1 MKEGL
6 AYISKRTN
14 QLRYASGAS
23 EEDANFTGI
32 TSNNPD
38 EQWLQQVSI
47 YYAREEIKRG
57 DPVSVTTLSNEGLE
71 EDPNSYIVKT
81 DSSIHTKC
89 IGIAL
94 EYAKTGA
101 AVHVQ
106 PFGKFIYDDS
116 KSSDREHK
124 FSDDISGS
132 YNTLVGKVVYI
143 GQKAGTFTI
152 DFEQAY
158 ANGRNI
164 IQVGVITDAPANESQ
179 HEYAIELQPEAD
191 GRGPLDSTQFE
202 FEIGETV
209 EFKPNEIKVF
219 AIAGPKN
226 EQPFIAKI
234 AGNPPNGFIMFEP
247 VDGGTP
253 TVYGNYNRLSEAD
266 ISRLSKYSPQ
276 PIPTNPVPP
285 SFTGAGQKDYNI
297 YISSN
302 AKNYVSV
309 SVSNRPQPAETGK
322 AVLAHAG
329 CSSRSQIIGVYK
341 NGSKP
346 KTFKAGEN
354 IKLIKQGLIKSA
366 GLEPGK
372 KYYLTDQGNI
382 ELNPNPL
389 YDTLLVVGTT
399 NNSRD
404 LIVDCHNSVNAHAG
418 VKPVGYI
425 KPLEE
430 GQSPEYGYLSMNN
443 QTYPKNDYIALCN
456 FLERCDKLS
465 VSGDNF
471 ILNNPGYQIKYVD
484 EGYADTSIPRVPYLV
499 LEGTFASNTVS
510 NSTLSLNPQ
519 TSKCALAVEG
529 KGYDISSLVYW
540 SPMGINGATTDVNL
554 SSFDI
559 HLSVKIDS
567 KSNKTV
573 EIYPG
578 FHQYESNVYG
588 FNWVVEFDESANKYI
603 LKVDTGDKGN
613 FGIAYI
619 ADPKRAPTKLND
631 KSYEIY
637 VSRRDN
643 GYTSIDLVKSVLG
656 TTDQTYNP
664 NSTLPASG
672 RAVSAALS
680 SARDISSKL
689 EAKYVLGASRNIV
702 PSDYG
707 ELASNFDLADN
718 EYNSLLQDDT
728 IASKAL
734 YEINSIIY
742 KYIDGHENAKP
753 FIGILIDQ
761 LRKIVETDKFD
772 ADHSH
777 ILINDS
783 NTSLE
788 SYKLTEDQK
797 NDIKKI
803 LDLLTNDKESAQ
815 VVSSSIGLL
824 IKAASETQKRL
835 LNIESALFG
844 RDYET
849 LPDSKTQKDTPD
861 VYPAEGIVSSL
872 PARIGIT
879 RVVNALSKET
889 LGSDNPTGDAA
900 NPDNSSNNNR
910 IKDLYKQIEGTNGD
924 YGETGIE
931 LNLLT
936 GEDNSFINSGDSTDA
951 GQHGTGAIG
960 DSKNE
965 ISKGT
970 FNTYPNVEYGTES
983 GTQLTAPN
991 GFAYISD
998 TPKTPSDKSN
1008 NKYKMPLKGIND
1020 ALNRIMY
1027 KLNMLTS
1034 DIHGYDDILSKPVRL
1049 DNIRSRLNQVFLDSY
1064 VKKSKYF
1071 NINEKKDILDS
1082 IIVLDPINNLS
1093 IATDENSYNP
1103 NFNPLDL
1110 PELESIRTIYFSDLY
1125 TKWAGGTDDQRIM
1138 DPFTDAGSICNGIG
1152 TIRTPIIELIK
1163 STIGNPKAFSSE
1175 QQEHISDPSTYK
1187 SFVASRNIHSHS
1199 ERLYNLET
1207 AVDTL
1212 ITALFHGKVDDIN
1225 AKADDTYSNLSEIIS
1240 SPDDTIDKA
1249 DITRVQQEWNI
1260 NNGFKTLNQLIY
1272 GGETPN
1278 SENNVIQTIIREL
1291 TGNSSATTSG
1301 FTTSTPTTFIDIF
1314 KKFLETNHYNNLTNV
1329 SATDLNDRLIAAD
1342 HVFDLTANGIN
1353 YNTSSVLSNNDLT
1366 QRNIFYA
1373 KASENITGSIDSFV
1387 KAYHFK
1393 ADVVYQFYKTGDKFG
1408 LVNDYTEITLAA
1420 GESIKIHG
1428 QNDNAYATVTADGNG
1443 NLDIKASQVSTL
1455 VIPTT
1460 NSSSSVPTGA
1470 LYIKEE

>member
-6 AYISKRTN
+6 AYISERTK
-14 QLRYASGAS
+14 QLRYASGTTKS
-23 EEDANFTGI
+23 DANTGI
-32 TSNNPD
+32 VSNDPN
-38 EQWLQQVSI
+38 EQWLQPVSI
-47 YYAREEIKRG
+47 YYALETIKRG
-57 DPVSVTTLSNEGLE
+57 DPVSVAVPSNEGTKG
-71 EDPNSYIVKT
+71 DPYPYVEKTNSNK
-81 DSSIHTKC
+81 HTKC

-94 EYAKTGA
+94 EYAESGQ

-106 PFGKFIYDDS
+106 PFGKVIYDDTKDS
-116 KSSDREHK
+116 NKEHK
-124 FSDDISGS
+124 FSTDIQGT
-132 YNTLVGKVVYI
+132 YDNLVGKVVYI
-143 GQKAGTFTI
+143 GQDAGTFTI

-164 IQVGVITDAPANESQ
+164 IQVGVITDAPAASNPTEGS
-179 HEYAIELQPEAD
+179 EKKYAIELQPEAD
-191 GRGPLDSTQFE
+191 GRGPLESTQFE

-226 EQPFIAKI
+226 EHPFIAKI

-247 VDGGTP
+247 VDGSTP
-253 TVYGNYNRLSEAD
+253 TVYGNYNGLSEAD
-266 ISRLSKYSPQ
+266 LSKLSKYSPR
-276 PIPTNPVPP
+276 PTPTNSVPS
-285 SFTGAGQKDYNI
+285 SFTGDGQKDYNI

-329 CSSRSQIIGVYK
+329 CSSRSQIIGVYR
-341 NGSKP
+341 NGSKS
-346 KTFKAGEN
+346 KTFEAGEN
-354 IKLIKQGLIKSA
+354 IKLIKQGLIKST

-399 NNSRD
+399 NNNGD
-404 LIVDCHNSVNAHAG
+404 LIVDCHNSVNAHAA

-430 GQSPEYGYLSMNN
+430 GHSPEYGYLSMNN
-443 QTYPKNDYIALCN
+443 QTYAKKDYIALCN
-456 FLERCDKLS
+456 FLKRCGELS

-471 ILNNPGYQIKYVD
+471 ILNKPGYQIKYVD

-499 LEGTFASNTVS
+499 LEGTFASDIKS
-510 NSTLSLNPQ
+510 GSTLSLNPQ
-519 TSKCALAVEG
+519 TSECALAVKD
-529 KGYDISSLVYW
+529 KGYDISSLAYW

-559 HLSVKIDS
+559 HLSVQIDS
-567 KSNKTV
+567 KNNKTV

-603 LKVDTGDKGN
+603 LKVDTGDEGN

-619 ADPKRAPTKLND
+619 ADPKTAPTKLNG

-664 NSTLPASG
+664 YSMLPASG
-672 RAVSAALS
+672 RAVFAALNS
-680 SARDISSKL
+680 TREISSKL
-689 EAKYVLGASRNIV
+689 EAKYILGASRDMTSN
-702 PSDYG
+702 DYG
-707 ELASNFDLADN
+707 KFATHFLTDN
-718 EYNSLLQDDT
+718 TYKSLLQDDT

-742 KYIDGHENAKP
+742 KYIDGHEDAKP

-772 ADHSH
+772 ANHSH

-783 NTSLE
+783 TTELKGYE
-788 SYKLTEDQK
+788 LTENQK
-797 NDIKKI
+797 NDIKEI
-803 LDLLTNDKESAQ
+803 LNLLTNDKESAQ

-824 IKAASETQKRL
+824 IKAAGETQKRL

-849 LPDSKTQKDTPD
+849 LPDSKTQSEVPNIYPSDTQIPK
-861 VYPAEGIVSSL
+861 S
-872 PARIGIT
+872 PARIGVT
-879 RVVNALSKET
+879 RVVNILSKEILNT
-889 LGSDNPTGDAA
+889 NNPTGNATQLGS
-900 NPDNSSNNNR
+900 SSNNNR
-910 IKDLYKQIEGTNGD
+910 INDLYKQIEGEHGA
-924 YGETGIE
+924 YGKAGIE

-936 GEDNSFINSGDSTDA
+936 GSDDPFVNNEQTGVGHEDEINKQVSV
-951 GQHGTGAIG
+951 GTC
-960 DSKNE
+960 
-965 ISKGT
+965 
-970 FNTYPNVEYGTES
+970 NTYPEVKYGNTD
-983 GTQLTAPN
+983 GTPLTKPD
-991 GFAYISD
+991 GFSYISNI
-998 TPKTPSDKSN
+998 PEMPSVSSQNK
-1008 NKYKMPLKGIND
+1008 NKYKDKPLKGIND

-1049 DNIRSRLNQVFLDSY
+1049 DNIRTRLNKVVQDSY
-1064 VKKSKYF
+1064 VESSTVKARNTVTSPTDISIETTTLADDNNQYSPTF
-1071 NINEKKDILDS
+1071 IPTINLTSLK
-1082 IIVLDPINNLS
+1082 
-1093 IATDENSYNP
+1093 
-1103 NFNPLDL
+1103 
-1110 PELESIRTIYFSDLY
+1110 DLY
-1125 TKWAGGTDDQRIM
+1125 FADLYKKWNDNDKSTSSG
-1138 DPFTDAGSICNGIG
+1138 FTDSSDSKVY
-1152 TIRTPIIELIK
+1152 RSSIIELIK
-1163 STIGNPKAFSSE
+1163 QTLGNPINVDTKNGTGEDFNAPRNKINHSS
-1175 QQEHISDPSTYK
+1175 
-1187 SFVASRNIHSHS
+1187 
-1199 ERLYNLET
+1199 RLYNLET
-1207 AVDTL
+1207 AVNA
-1212 ITALFHGKVDDIN
+1212 IIEALFKGSDDSEIKNDYSNIN
-1225 AKADDTYSNLSEIIS
+1225 AIIGTTE
-1240 SPDDTIDKA
+1240 DVGNKA
-1249 DITRVQQEWNI
+1249 DITRIQTEWKD
-1260 NNGFKTLNQLIY
+1260 NNGFKTLNRLIY
-1272 GGETPN
+1272 GGDSPDKN
-1278 SENNVIQTIIREL
+1278 NNVIQTIIREL
-1291 TGNSSATTSG
+1291 TGNTTATTGS
-1301 FTTSTPTTFIDIF
+1301 FTTDTLTFIDIF
-1314 KKFLETNHYNNLTNV
+1314 KQFLTINHYSNTD
-1329 SATDLNDRLIAAD
+1329 SATNDLNNRIIAAD
-1342 HVFDLTANGIN
+1342 HIFDLTADGIS
-1353 YNTSSVLSNNDLT
+1353 YKSGSVLSNSDLAA
-1366 QRNIFYA
+1366 RNIFYA
-1373 KASENITGSIDSFV
+1373 KATSDITANPSNFA

-1393 ADVVYQFYKTGDKFG
+1393 ANVVYQFYRNNTKFG

-1420 GESIKIHG
+1420 GESITIHG
-1428 QNDNAYATVTADGNG
+1428 QDTGAYATIKADGSG
-1443 NLDIKASQVSTL
+1443 NLDIKANQVSTL

-1470 LYIKEE
+1470 LYIKE

>member
-47 YYAREEIKRG
+47 YYAKEEVKRG
-57 DPVSVTTLSNEGLE
+57 DPVSVTALSNEGLV

-94 EYAKTGA
+94 EYAEAGT

-106 PFGKFIYDDS
+106 PFGKVIYDESRPES
-116 KSSDREHK
+116 KEHK
-124 FSDDISGS
+124 FSSDVPGL
-132 YNTLVGKVVYI
+132 YNDLVGKVVYI
-143 GQKAGTFTI
+143 GQEAGTFTV
-152 DFEQAY
+152 DFDQAY

-226 EQPFIAKI
+226 TQPFIAKI

-253 TVYGNYNRLSEAD
+253 TVYGNYNGLSEAD

-276 PIPTNPVPP
+276 PIPTNPVPS
-285 SFTGAGQKDYNI
+285 SFTGVGQKDYNI

-510 NSTLSLNPQ
+510 DSTLSLNPQ

-761 LRKIVETDKFD
+761 LRKIVDFDTFD
-772 ADHSH
+772 ANHSH

-783 NTSLE
+783 NTKLKDYE
-788 SYKLTEDQK
+788 LTENQK

-803 LDLLTNDKESAQ
+803 LNLLTNDKDSAQ

-849 LPDSKTQKDTPD
+849 LPDSETQKGTSD
-861 VYPAEGIVSSL
+861 VYPSQDTVSPF

-879 RVVNALSKET
+879 RLVNALSKET

-924 YGETGIE
+924 YGEAGIE

-936 GEDNSFINSGDSTDA
+936 GTNITND
-951 GQHGTGAIG
+951 QHGTGAV
-960 DSKNE
+960 DEAHNE
-965 ISKGT
+965 ISAGT
-970 FNTYPNVEYGTES
+970 LNTYPEVKYGDTDGTSLTNPDGFEY
-983 GTQLTAPN
+983 N
-991 GFAYISD
+991 DD
-998 TPKTPSDKSN
+998 TPKTPSSSTD
-1008 NKYKMPLKGIND
+1008 KYKTPLKGIND

-1049 DNIRSRLNQVFLDSY
+1049 DNIRSRLNQVFSDSY

-1071 NINEKKDILDS
+1071 NINEKKDRLDS
-1082 IIVLDPINNLS
+1082 INELDPINSLS
-1093 IATDENSYNP
+1093 IAADENSYNP
-1103 NFNPLDL
+1103 DFNPLDL
-1110 PELESIRTIYFSDLY
+1110 SELESIRTIYFSDLY
-1125 TKWAGGTDDQRIM
+1125 TKWAGGTNDQRIM

-1175 QQEHISDPSTYK
+1175 QQEQISDPSTYK

-1212 ITALFHGKVDDIN
+1212 ITALFHGKVDDNN

-1240 SPDDTIDKA
+1240 SPDDTTDKA

-1314 KKFLETNHYNNLTNV
+1314 KKFLETNHYSSLDN
-1329 SATDLNDRLIAAD
+1329 ATAESLNTKLIAAD
-1342 HVFDLTANGIN
+1342 HIFDLTANGIN
-1353 YNTSSVLSNNDLT
+1353 YNSKSVLSYDDLKD
-1366 QRNIFYA
+1366 RNIFYA
-1373 KASENITGSIDSFV
+1373 KAASDITAALSNFV

-1393 ADVVYQFYKTGDKFG
+1393 ANVVYQFYKTNDNKFG

-1428 QNDNAYATVTADGNG
+1428 QNADAYATVTADGNG
-1443 NLDIKASQVSTL
+1443 NLDIEANQVSTL

-1460 NSSSSVPTGA
+1460 NSPSSVPTGA

>member
-14 QLRYASGAS
+14 QVRYTSGAS
-23 EEDANFTGI
+23 KEDANVTGI

-47 YYAREEIKRG
+47 YYAKEEIKRG

-71 EDPNSYIVKT
+71 EDPYPYIVKT

-94 EYAKTGA
+94 EYAKAGA

-106 PFGKFIYDDS
+106 PFGKVIYDES
-116 KSSDREHK
+116 KPENKEHK
-124 FSDDISGS
+124 FSKDVPGL
-132 YNTLVGKVVYI
+132 YNTLIGKVVYI
-143 GQKAGTFTI
+143 GQEAGTFTI

-202 FEIGETV
+202 FEIGEKV
-209 EFKPNEIKVF
+209 VFEPNQVKVF
-219 AIAGPKN
+219 AIADPKN
-226 EQPFIAKI
+226 VNPFSAKI
-234 AGNPPNGFIMFEP
+234 IGNPPEGFILFEP
-247 VDGGTP
+247 VDGSTP
-253 TVYGNYNRLSEAD
+253 EVYGNYSGLSEAD
-266 ISRLSKYSPQ
+266 TSRLSKYSPQ
-276 PIPTNPVPP
+276 PTPTNPVPS
-285 SFTGAGQKDYNI
+285 SFTGDGLKDYNI

-309 SVSNRPQPAETGK
+309 SVLNRPQPADTGK

-329 CSSRSQIIGVYK
+329 CDSRSQIIGVYK
-341 NGSKP
+341 NGSKS
-346 KTFKAGEN
+346 KTFKVGEN
-354 IKLIKQGLIKSA
+354 IKLIKQGLIKST

-399 NNSRD
+399 NNNGD

-425 KPLEE
+425 KSLEE

-443 QTYPKNDYIALCN
+443 MTYAKKDYIALCN
-456 FLERCDKLS
+456 FLKRCGKLES
-465 VSGDNF
+465 DENDNF
-471 ILNNPGYQIKYVD
+471 TLNNPGYQIKYVD

-499 LEGTFASNTVS
+499 LEGTFASDIKGDT
-510 NSTLSLNPQ
+510 TLGLNPQ
-519 TSKCALAVEG
+519 TSECALAVEG

-559 HLSVKIDS
+559 HLSVKLENG
-567 KSNKTV
+567 KNV

-588 FNWVVEFDESANKYI
+588 FNWVVEFNESANKYI
-603 LKVDTGDKGN
+603 LKVDTGDDDN

-619 ADPKRAPTKLND
+619 ADPKTAPTKLNG
-631 KSYEIY
+631 KPYEIY

-656 TTDQTYNP
+656 TTDQTYDP

-680 SARDISSKL
+680 SAREINSKL
-689 EAKYVLGASRNIV
+689 EAKYVLGASRDMT

-707 ELASNFDLADN
+707 EFATHFLPDN
-718 EYNSLLQDDT
+718 TYKSLLKDDT
-728 IASKAL
+728 IASRAL

-742 KYIDGHENAKP
+742 KYINGHEDAKP

-761 LRKIVETDKFD
+761 LQKIVKNDTFD
-772 ADHSH
+772 AAHNH
-777 ILINDS
+777 ILINGTL
-783 NTSLE
+783 NLK
-788 SYKLTEDQK
+788 SYELTTDQK
-797 NDIKKI
+797 KAIQEVLK
-803 LDLLTNDKESAQ
+803 LLTNDKDSAQ

-824 IKAASETQKRL
+824 IKAAGETQKRL

-849 LPDSKTQKDTPD
+849 LPDSADQKTESN
-861 VYPAEGIVSSL
+861 VYPNEETISSL

-879 RVVNALSKET
+879 RLVNSLSKT
-889 LGSDNPTGDAA
+889 VLGSVNPEGSQV
-900 NPDNSSNNNR
+900 NPDQSSNEIR
-910 IKDLYKQIEGTNGD
+910 IKDLYKQIEGSNGN
-924 YGETGIE
+924 YGEAGIE

-936 GEDNSFINSGDSTDA
+936 GSNITNSQT
-951 GQHGTGAIG
+951 GTGAVN
-960 DSKNE
+960 DKNDE
-965 ISKGT
+965 VSVGT
-970 FNTYPNVEYGTES
+970 YNTYPEVKYGTTT
-983 GTQLTAPN
+983 GTSLTAPN
-991 GFAYISD
+991 GFSYNSN
-998 TPKTPSDKSN
+998 TPEMPSVSSQN
-1008 NKYKMPLKGIND
+1008 ENKYKNRPLRGIND

-1049 DNIRSRLNQVFLDSY
+1049 DNIRSRLNKVFSDSY
-1064 VKKSKYF
+1064 VKKSIYF
-1071 NINEKKDILDS
+1071 NINNKIDNRDNINEPN
-1082 IIVLDPINNLS
+1082 PINSLV
-1093 IATDENSYNP
+1093 IAPDDNNYNP
-1103 NFNPLDL
+1103 DFNPLNP
-1110 PELESIRTIYFSDLY
+1110 PELDSIRTIYFSDLY
-1125 TKWAGGTDDQRIM
+1125 TKWAGETGDQRTM
-1138 DPFTDAGSICNGIG
+1138 DPFTDAGSICEDGTG

-1175 QQEHISDPSTYK
+1175 QQTGIQDRETYK
-1187 SFVASRNIHSHS
+1187 DFITSRNLHSHS
-1199 ERLYNLET
+1199 ERLYNLEN
-1207 AVDTL
+1207 AVD
-1212 ITALFHGKVDDIN
+1212 IIIEALFKGQQDNAIVDD
-1225 AKADDTYSNLSEIIS
+1225 YSNIETIIGTTEDAS
-1240 SPDDTIDKA
+1240 DKA
-1249 DITRVQQEWNI
+1249 DITHIQKEWKI
-1260 NNGFKTLNQLIY
+1260 NDGFKTLNKLIY
-1272 GGETPN
+1272 GGDTPN

-1291 TGNSSATTSG
+1291 TGANTEVDNSNN
-1301 FTTSTPTTFIDIF
+1301 FTTSTPVTFIDTF
-1314 KKFLETNHYNNLTNV
+1314 KKFLETNHYGSLDNV
-1329 SATDLNDRLIAAD
+1329 TAESLNTKLIAAD
-1342 HVFDLTANGIN
+1342 YIFDLTANGIS
-1353 YNTSSVLSNNDLT
+1353 YNAGSVLSHNDLKN
-1366 QRNIFYA
+1366 RNIFYA
-1373 KASENITGSIDSFV
+1373 KASGDITGSTDSFV
-1387 KAYHFK
+1387 KAYKFR
-1393 ADVVYQFYKTGDKFG
+1393 AGIVYQFYKTGTKFG

-1420 GESIKIHG
+1420 GESITIHG
-1428 QNDNAYATVTADGNG
+1428 QNAEAYATITANGNG
-1443 NLDIKASQVSTL
+1443 NLDITADHVKTL
-1455 VIPTT
+1455 VIPTGNT
-1460 NSSSSVPTGA
+1460 EVTSGA

>member
-14 QLRYASGAS
+14 QVRYTSGAS
-23 EEDANFTGI
+23 KEDANVTGI

-47 YYAREEIKRG
+47 YYAKEEIKRG
-57 DPVSVTTLSNEGLE
+57 DPVSVTTPSNEGLE
-71 EDPNSYIVKT
+71 EDPYPYIVKT

-94 EYAKTGA
+94 EYAKAGA

-106 PFGKFIYDDS
+106 PFGKVIYDES
-116 KSSDREHK
+116 KPENKEHK
-124 FSDDISGS
+124 FSKDVPGL
-132 YNTLVGKVVYI
+132 YNTLIGKVVYI
-143 GQKAGTFTI
+143 GQEAGTFTI

-202 FEIGETV
+202 FEIGEKV
-209 EFKPNEIKVF
+209 VFEPNQIKVF

-226 EQPFIAKI
+226 VNPFSAKI
-234 AGNPPNGFIMFEP
+234 IGNPPEGFILFEP
-247 VDGGTP
+247 ADGSAP
-253 TVYGNYNRLSEAD
+253 KVYGNYNGISEAD
-266 ISRLSKYSPQ
+266 TSRLSKYSPQ
-276 PIPTNPVPP
+276 PMPTSSVPS
-285 SFTGAGQKDYNI
+285 SFTSDGLKDYNI

-302 AKNYVSV
+302 AKNYISV
-309 SVSNRPQPAETGK
+309 SVLNRPQPADTGK

-329 CSSRSQIIGVYK
+329 CDSRSQIIGVYK
-341 NGSKP
+341 NGSKS

-354 IKLIKQGLIKSA
+354 IKLIKQGLIKST

-399 NNSRD
+399 NNNGD

-430 GQSPEYGYLSMNN
+430 GHSPEYGYLSMNN

-456 FLERCDKLS
+456 FLERCGELS

-471 ILNNPGYQIKYVD
+471 ILNKPGYQIKYVD

-499 LEGTFASNTVS
+499 LEGTFASDIKS
-510 NSTLSLNPQ
+510 GSTLGLNPQ
-519 TSKCALAVEG
+519 TSECALAVKD
-529 KGYDISSLVYW
+529 KGYDISSLAYW

-559 HLSVKIDS
+559 HLSVKIDN
-567 KSNKTV
+567 NKTV

-603 LKVDTGDKGN
+603 LKVDTGDEGN

-619 ADPKRAPTKLND
+619 ADPKTAPTLLNN
-631 KSYEIY
+631 KKYEIY
-637 VSRRDN
+637 VSRRDA
-643 GYTSIDLVKSVLG
+643 GYTSLDIVNSVLQL
-656 TTDQTYNP
+656 TRQDFDP
-664 NSTLPASG
+664 NSTLPISG
-672 RAVSAALS
+672 KALNSAG
-680 SARDISSKL
+680 ITSKL
-689 EAKYVLGASRNIV
+689 KAKKVLGTSRNIV

-728 IASKAL
+728 IASRAL

-742 KYIDGHENAKP
+742 KYTHDHNDAKP

-761 LRKIVETDKFD
+761 LQKIVKDGTFD
-772 ADHSH
+772 AAHNH
-777 ILINDS
+777 ILINGDS
-783 NTSLE
+783 ALK
-788 SYKLTEDQK
+788 SYELTTDQQSA
-797 NDIKKI
+797 IKKV
-803 LDLLTNDKESAQ
+803 LNLLTNDKESAQ

-824 IKAASETQKRL
+824 IKAAGETQKRL

-849 LPDSKTQKDTPD
+849 LPDSETQKDTSD
-861 VYPAEGIVSSL
+861 VYPSQDTVSPF

-879 RVVNALSKET
+879 RLVNALSKET
-889 LGSDNPTGDAA
+889 LGSDNPTGSAA

-924 YGETGIE
+924 YGEAGIE

-936 GEDNSFINSGDSTDA
+936 GNKITDV
-951 GQHGTGAIG
+951 QTGAG
-960 DSKNE
+960 AVSDNNDEVSV
-965 ISKGT
+965 GT
-970 FNTYPNVEYGTES
+970 YNTYPEVKYGATT
-983 GTQLTAPN
+983 GTPLTAPT
-991 GFAYISD
+991 GFGYNSN
-998 TPKTPSDKSN
+998 TPEMPSVSSQN
-1008 NKYKMPLKGIND
+1008 ENKYKNRPLKGIND

-1027 KLNMLTS
+1027 KLNILTS

-1049 DNIRSRLNQVFLDSY
+1049 DNIRTRLNKVVQDSY
-1064 VKKSKYF
+1064 VVSSKIKAVNTATSYTKGS
-1071 NINEKKDILDS
+1071 IKDTNLSDDNNKY
-1082 IIVLDPINNLS
+1082 DPIFTPS
-1093 IATDENSYNP
+1093 ITDKTS
-1103 NFNPLDL
+1103 LK
-1110 PELESIRTIYFSDLY
+1110 DLY
-1125 TKWAGGTDDQRIM
+1125 FDDLYKPWN
-1138 DPFTDAGSICNGIG
+1138 DNDKSTCSGFTDNSNHEVY
-1152 TIRTPIIELIK
+1152 RSSIIELIK
-1163 STIGNPKAFSSE
+1163 QTLGNPIKVDGQDGTGDDFN
-1175 QQEHISDPSTYK
+1175 
-1187 SFVASRNIHSHS
+1187 ASRNKINHSN
-1199 ERLYNLET
+1199 RLYNLET
-1207 AVDTL
+1207 AVNT
-1212 ITALFHGKVDDIN
+1212 IIEALFKGQEDSAIADDYNNIN
-1225 AKADDTYSNLSEIIS
+1225 AIIDSSDDTTN
-1240 SPDDTIDKA
+1240 KA
-1249 DITRVQQEWNI
+1249 DITRIQTEWITND
-1260 NNGFKTLNQLIY
+1260 GFKTLNRLIY
-1272 GGETPN
+1272 GKDTPN
-1278 SENNVIQTIIREL
+1278 ESSNIIQTIIGEL
-1291 TGNSSATTSG
+1291 TGDSSATTSN
-1301 FTTSTPTTFIDIF
+1301 FTTNTCTFIDIF
-1314 KKFLETNHYNNLTNV
+1314 KKFLIANHYNLTESSTAV
-1329 SATDLNDRLIAAD
+1329 SLGTPIAAD
-1342 HVFDLTANGIN
+1342 EIFTLKDNGIL
-1353 YNTSSVLSNNDLT
+1353 YGSQSVLNNNDLNK
-1366 QRNIFYA
+1366 RNIFYA
-1373 KASENITGSIDSFV
+1373 KATSGITAKTSNFV

-1393 ADVVYQFYKTGDKFG
+1393 ANVVYQFYKTGDDKFG

-1420 GESIKIHG
+1420 NESIKIHG
-1428 QNDNAYATVTADGNG
+1428 QNANAYATITADGNG
-1443 NLDIKASQVSTL
+1443 NLDIKANQVSTL

-1460 NSSSSVPTGA
+1460 DSSSSVPTGA
-1470 LYIKEE
+1470 LYIKK

>member
-14 QLRYASGAS
+14 QVRYTSGAS
-23 EEDANFTGI
+23 KEDANVTGI

-47 YYAREEIKRG
+47 YYAKEEIKRG
-57 DPVSVTTLSNEGLE
+57 DPVSVTTLFNEGLE
-71 EDPNSYIVKT
+71 EDPYPYIVKT

-94 EYAKTGA
+94 EYAKAGT

-106 PFGKFIYDDS
+106 PFGKVIYDESRPES
-116 KSSDREHK
+116 KEHK
-124 FSDDISGS
+124 FSKDVPGL
-132 YNTLVGKVVYI
+132 YNTLIGKVVYI
-143 GQKAGTFTI
+143 GQEAGTFTI

-202 FEIGETV
+202 FEIGEKV
-209 EFKPNEIKVF
+209 VFESNQVKVF

-226 EQPFIAKI
+226 VNPFSAKI
-234 AGNPPNGFIMFEP
+234 IGNPPKGFILFEP
-247 VDGGTP
+247 VDGSAP
-253 TVYGNYNRLSEAD
+253 KVYGNYNGLSEAD
-266 ISRLSKYSPQ
+266 TSRLSKYSPQ
-276 PIPTNPVPP
+276 PMPTNPVPS
-285 SFTGAGQKDYNI
+285 SFTGDGLKDYNI

-309 SVSNRPQPAETGK
+309 SVLNRPQPAETGK

-341 NGSKP
+341 NGSKS
-346 KTFKAGEN
+346 KTFEAGEN
-354 IKLIKQGLIKSA
+354 IKLIKQGLIKST
-366 GLEPGK
+366 GLGPGK

-399 NNSRD
+399 NNNGD

-425 KPLEE
+425 KSLEE

-443 QTYPKNDYIALCN
+443 MTYAKKDYIALCN
-456 FLERCDKLS
+456 FLKRCGKLES
-465 VSGDNF
+465 DENDNF
-471 ILNNPGYQIKYVD
+471 TLNNPGYQIKYVD

-499 LEGTFASNTVS
+499 LEGTFASDIKGDT
-510 NSTLSLNPQ
+510 TLGLNPQ
-519 TSKCALAVEG
+519 TSECALAVEG

-559 HLSVKIDS
+559 HLSVKLENG
-567 KSNKTV
+567 KNV

-588 FNWVVEFDESANKYI
+588 FNWVVEFNESANKYI
-603 LKVDTGDKGN
+603 LKVDTGDDDN

-619 ADPKRAPTKLND
+619 ADPKTAPTKLND

-656 TTDQTYNP
+656 TTDQTYEP
-664 NSTLPASG
+664 NSMLPASG

-680 SARDISSKL
+680 SAREINSKL
-689 EAKYVLGASRNIV
+689 EAKYVLGTSRDMM

-707 ELASNFDLADN
+707 EFATHFLTDN
-718 EYNSLLQDDT
+718 TYKSLLKDDT
-728 IASKAL
+728 IASRAL

-742 KYIDGHENAKP
+742 KYINGHEDAKP

-761 LRKIVETDKFD
+761 LQKIVKDDTFD
-772 ADHSH
+772 AAHNH
-777 ILINDS
+777 ILINDTS
-783 NTSLE
+783 NLK
-788 SYKLTEDQK
+788 SYELTTDQK
-797 NDIKKI
+797 KAIQEVLK
-803 LDLLTNDKESAQ
+803 LLTNDKDSAQ

-824 IKAASETQKRL
+824 IKAAGETQKRL

-849 LPDSKTQKDTPD
+849 LPDSADQKTESN
-861 VYPAEGIVSSL
+861 VYPNEETISSL

-879 RVVNALSKET
+879 RLVNSLSKT
-889 LGSDNPTGDAA
+889 VLGSVNPEGSQV
-900 NPDNSSNNNR
+900 NPDQSSNEIR
-910 IKDLYKQIEGTNGD
+910 IKDLYKQIEGSNGN
-924 YGETGIE
+924 YGEAGIE

-936 GEDNSFINSGDSTDA
+936 GSDITNSQT
-951 GQHGTGAIG
+951 GTGAV
-960 DSKNE
+960 SEKNDE
-965 ISKGT
+965 VSVGT
-970 FNTYPNVEYGTES
+970 CNTYPEVKYGATT
-983 GTQLTAPN
+983 GTSLTAPN
-991 GFAYISD
+991 GFSYNSN
-998 TPKTPSDKSN
+998 TPEMPSNSRT
-1008 NKYKMPLKGIND
+1008 KYNIPLKGIND
-1020 ALNRIMY
+1020 AINRIMY
-1027 KLNMLTS
+1027 KLNMLTG
-1034 DIHGYDDILSKPVRL
+1034 DIPAYDDILSKPVRL
-1049 DNIRSRLNQVFLDSY
+1049 DNIRSRLNKVFSDSY
-1064 VKKSKYF
+1064 VKKSEYF
-1071 NINEKKDILDS
+1071 NINKKIEKSDSINELNPINSPSIAADENEYNPDFNPLNPPELDS
-1082 IIVLDPINNLS
+1082 I
-1093 IATDENSYNP
+1093 
-1103 NFNPLDL
+1103 
-1110 PELESIRTIYFSDLY
+1110 RTVYFSDLY
-1125 TKWAGGTDDQRIM
+1125 TKWAGETGDQRTM
-1138 DPFTDAGSICNGIG
+1138 DPFTDAGSICEDGTG

-1175 QQEHISDPSTYK
+1175 QQTEIKDRETYK
-1187 SFVASRNIHSHS
+1187 DFITSRNLHSHS
-1199 ERLYNLET
+1199 ERLYNLEN
-1207 AVDTL
+1207 AVD
-1212 ITALFHGKVDDIN
+1212 IIIEALFKGQQDNAIVDD
-1225 AKADDTYSNLSEIIS
+1225 YSNIETIIGTTEDAS
-1240 SPDDTIDKA
+1240 DKA
-1249 DITRVQQEWNI
+1249 DITHIQKEWKTND
-1260 NNGFKTLNQLIY
+1260 GFKNLNQLIY
-1272 GGETPN
+1272 GDDSPDKN
-1278 SENNVIQTIIREL
+1278 NNVIQTIIREL
-1291 TGNSSATTSG
+1291 TGADTKVNNSDS
-1301 FTTSTPTTFIDIF
+1301 FTTSTPVTFIDTF
-1314 KKFLETNHYNNLTNV
+1314 KKFLETNHYSSLDNVTAENLNTK
-1329 SATDLNDRLIAAD
+1329 LIAAD
-1342 HVFDLTANGIN
+1342 HIFDLNTNGIS
-1353 YNTSSVLSNNDLT
+1353 YNNGSVLSHNDLKN
-1366 QRNIFYA
+1366 RNIFYA
-1373 KASENITGSIDSFV
+1373 KASGDITGSTDSFV
-1387 KAYHFK
+1387 KAYKFR
-1393 ADVVYQFYKTGDKFG
+1393 AGIVYQFYKTDDNKFG

-1428 QNDNAYATVTADGNG
+1428 QNAEAYATITADGNG
-1443 NLDIKASQVSTL
+1443 SLDITANHVKTL
-1455 VIPTT
+1455 VIPTGNT
-1460 NSSSSVPTGA
+1460 EVTSGA

>member
-14 QLRYASGAS
+14 QVRYTSGAS
-23 EEDANFTGI
+23 KEDANVTGI

-47 YYAREEIKRG
+47 YYAKEEIKRG

-71 EDPNSYIVKT
+71 EDPYPYIVKT

-94 EYAKTGA
+94 EYAKAGA

-106 PFGKFIYDDS
+106 PFGKVIYDES
-116 KSSDREHK
+116 KPENKEHK
-124 FSDDISGS
+124 FSKDVPGL
-132 YNTLVGKVVYI
+132 YKTLIGKVVYI
-143 GQKAGTFTI
+143 GQEAGTFTI

-202 FEIGETV
+202 FEIGEKV
-209 EFKPNEIKVF
+209 VFGPNQVKVF

-226 EQPFIAKI
+226 VNPFSAKI
-234 AGNPPNGFIMFEP
+234 IGNPPKGFILFEP
-247 VDGGTP
+247 VDGSTP
-253 TVYGNYNRLSEAD
+253 KVYGNYNGISEAD
-266 ISRLSKYSPQ
+266 TSRLSKYSPQ
-276 PIPTNPVPP
+276 PTPTNPVPS
-285 SFTGAGQKDYNI
+285 SFTGDGLKDYNI

-309 SVSNRPQPAETGK
+309 SVLNRPQPAETGK

-341 NGSKP
+341 NGSKS
-346 KTFKAGEN
+346 KTFEADEN
-354 IKLIKQGLIKSA
+354 IKLIKQGLIKST

-399 NNSRD
+399 NNNGD
-404 LIVDCHNSVNAHAG
+404 LIVDCHNSVNAHTG

-430 GQSPEYGYLSMNN
+430 GQSPEYGYLAMNN
-443 QTYPKNDYIALCN
+443 SYRKDDYIALCN
-456 FLERCDKLS
+456 FLERCGELNI
-465 VSGDNF
+465 SGDNF
-471 ILNNPGYQIKYVD
+471 ILNKPGYQIKYVD
-484 EGYADTSIPRVPYLV
+484 EGYADTSIPRVPYLK
-499 LEGTFASNTVS
+499 LTGKFSET
-510 NSTLSLNPQ
+510 NSTSTLGLNPQ
-519 TSKCALAVEG
+519 TSDCSLAIVRQ
-529 KGYDISSLVYW
+529 GYDISSLAYW

-559 HLSVKIDS
+559 HLSVELKDG
-567 KSNKTV
+567 KNV

-588 FNWVVEFDESANKYI
+588 FNWVVEFNESANKYI
-603 LKVDTGDKGN
+603 LKVDTGDEGN

-619 ADPKRAPTKLND
+619 ADPKTAPTLLND
-631 KSYEIY
+631 KNYEIY
-637 VSRRDN
+637 VSRRDA
-643 GYTSIDLVKSVLG
+643 GYTSLDIVNSVLQL
-656 TTDQTYNP
+656 TRQDFDP
-664 NSTLPASG
+664 NSTLPISG
-672 RAVSAALS
+672 KALNSAG
-680 SARDISSKL
+680 ITSKL
-689 EAKYVLGASRNIV
+689 EAKKVLGTSRTIV

-707 ELASNFDLADN
+707 ELASNFDLTN
-718 EYNSLLQDDT
+718 IEYKDLLQDDT

-742 KYIDGHENAKP
+742 KYKNDHKDAKP

-761 LRKIVETDKFD
+761 LQKIVKDDTFD
-772 ADHSH
+772 AAHNH
-777 ILINDS
+777 ILINGNSD
-783 NTSLE
+783 LK
-788 SYKLTEDQK
+788 SYELTTDQQSA
-797 NDIKKI
+797 IKKV
-803 LDLLTNDKESAQ
+803 LNLLTNDKESAQ

-824 IKAASETQKRL
+824 IKAAGETQKRL

-849 LPDSKTQKDTPD
+849 LPDSKTQKDTSD
-861 VYPAEGIVSSL
+861 VYPSQDTVSPF

-879 RVVNALSKET
+879 RLVNALSKET
-889 LGSDNPTGDAA
+889 LGSDNPTGSAA

-910 IKDLYKQIEGTNGD
+910 IKGLYKQIEGTNGD
-924 YGETGIE
+924 YGEAGIE

-936 GEDNSFINSGDSTDA
+936 GNDITGDQT
-951 GQHGTGAIG
+951 GTGVVS
-960 DSKNE
+960 DKNDE
-965 ISKGT
+965 VSVGT
-970 FNTYPNVEYGTES
+970 YNTYPEVKYGATT
-983 GTQLTAPN
+983 GTSLTAPT
-991 GFAYISD
+991 GFDYNSN
-998 TPKTPSDKSN
+998 TPEMPSVSSQN
-1008 NKYKMPLKGIND
+1008 ENKYKNRPLRGIND

-1049 DNIRSRLNQVFLDSY
+1049 DNIRTRLNKVVQDLYVVSSEVKARNKASLPDDS
-1064 VKKSKYF
+1064 SIE
-1071 NINEKKDILDS
+1071 NITLESDS
-1082 IIVLDPINNLS
+1082 NNYTS
-1093 IATDENSYNP
+1093 T
-1103 NFNPLDL
+1103 FNPVIDQTSLK
-1110 PELESIRTIYFSDLY
+1110 DLY
-1125 TKWAGGTDDQRIM
+1125 FDDLYKPWNDNDKSTSSGFKDSSDSKVYR
-1138 DPFTDAGSICNGIG
+1138 SS
-1152 TIRTPIIELIK
+1152 IIELIK
-1163 STIGNPKAFSSE
+1163 QTLGNPIKVDNQNGTGDDFNA
-1175 QQEHISDPSTYK
+1175 P
-1187 SFVASRNIHSHS
+1187 RNKINHSN
-1199 ERLYNLET
+1199 RLYNLET

-1212 ITALFHGKVDDIN
+1212 ITALFHGKADDTN
-1225 AKADDTYSNLSEIIS
+1225 AKADDTYSNLSAIIDS
-1240 SPDDTIDKA
+1240 SDDTTNKA
-1249 DITRVQQEWNI
+1249 DITRIQQEWKTND
-1260 NNGFKTLNQLIY
+1260 GFKNLNQLIY
-1272 GGETPN
+1272 GNDSPN
-1278 SENNVIQTIIREL
+1278 KDNNVIQTIIREL
-1291 TGNSSATTSG
+1291 TGNSDATTSG
-1301 FTTSTPTTFIDIF
+1301 FTTDTLTFIDIF
-1314 KKFLETNHYNNLTNV
+1314 KQFLKINHYSNTD
-1329 SATDLNDRLIAAD
+1329 SATSDLNSRIIAAD
-1342 HVFDLTANGIN
+1342 YIFDLTSTGILYKN
-1353 YNTSSVLSNNDLT
+1353 NSVLNNNDLNK
-1366 QRNIFYA
+1366 RNIFYA
-1373 KASENITGSIDSFV
+1373 KATSETTANPDNFA

-1393 ADVVYQFYKTGDKFG
+1393 ANVVYQFYKTDNKFG

-1428 QNDNAYATVTADGNG
+1428 QNTEAYAIIKADGSG
-1443 NLDIKASQVSTL
+1443 NLDIRANQVSTL

-1460 NSSSSVPTGA
+1460 DSSSSVPTGA
-1470 LYIKEE
+1470 LYIKK